1 MSNLKS
7 TFLRTPYNYD
17 MSLVSD
23 ETGLHCKDPSLA
35 QQNSKDECDINIIME
50 RFGRGMEL
58 PENFRP
64 PQYADFT
71 GISDYHSAMN
81 QVAQANEAFD
91 AMPAKLRARFNN
103 SPADLMAFLEDDSNR
118 SEAERLGLV
127 VPPPQDPS
135 KNLAADLAAGLPT
148 QTQAV

>member
-1 MSNLKS
+1 
-7 TFLRTPYNYD
+7 
-17 MSLVSD
+17 
-23 ETGLHCKDPSLA
+23 
-35 QQNSKDECDINIIME
+35 
-50 RFGRGMEL
+50 L

-103 SPADLMAFLEDDSNR
+103 SPAELMAFLEDDSNR
-118 SEAERLGLV
+118 SEAEKLGLV
-127 VPPPQDPS
+127 VPPPQPAPEKAVPAQPDP
-135 KNLAADLAAGLPT
+135 
-148 QTQAV
+148 AVPSS